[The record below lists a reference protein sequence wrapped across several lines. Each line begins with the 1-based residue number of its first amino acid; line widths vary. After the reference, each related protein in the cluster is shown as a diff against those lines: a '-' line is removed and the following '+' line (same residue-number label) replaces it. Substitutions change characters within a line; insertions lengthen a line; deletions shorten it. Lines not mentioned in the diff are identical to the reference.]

1 MKQKLKL
8 AIKKLLSHLPSK
20 LPTTPEQFEKWSN
33 DILELGGYPVNNS
46 FKHALATQLMHAGER
61 ETSKPKAFFA
71 STIERSIINQMAFQM
86 MQDIKAEE
94 KAKREATTVEGK
106 EVINVQNQENY

>member
-8 AIKKLLSHLPSK
+8 LGKKLLAVLPTK
-20 LPTTPEQFEKWSN
+20 LPTTPEEFENWSN
-33 DILELGGYPVNNS
+33 DILEIGGYPVNNS

-61 ETSKPKAFFA
+61 ETSKPKSFFA
-71 STIERSIINQMAFQM
+71 KTIRRSIINQMAFQI

-94 KAKREATTVEGK
+94 KSKNEQT
-106 EVINVQNQENY
+106 QENS